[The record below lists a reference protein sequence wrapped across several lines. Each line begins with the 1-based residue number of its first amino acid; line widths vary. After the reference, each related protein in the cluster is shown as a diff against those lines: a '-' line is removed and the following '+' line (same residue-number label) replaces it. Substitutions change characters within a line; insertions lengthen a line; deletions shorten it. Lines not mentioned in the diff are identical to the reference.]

1 MNVVLQSLLLGVLAA
16 LGWGVADFVAAVVSK
31 RLGILRTIVGV
42 HLVSIPVAAVYFF
55 AVSDIS
61 IVSLTHWAVLLLISA
76 VSFIVYIVFYKA
88 LQVGPVAVVSPIVSA
103 YAVVVIVLAFIFTGE
118 RLSVMQGVAVSASVG
133 GIVLASMRLRSGM
146 RLREVVGLGALL
158 GFVAMVGIGVWQ
170 FGVGILSRDIGWFL
184 PIFLGR
190 VITFGMF
197 VPLVAVRREW
207 PWKRLS
213 APLLVGVVVVGITE
227 TGGLFAF
234 ARGAEI
240 GVISIVAAASITY
253 PIIPIL
259 GGLIVFKEE
268 LGFTQYIGLAVAL
281 AALLVL
287 ALSS

>member
-16 LGWGVADFVAAVVSK
+16 FGWGIADFVAAVVSK
-31 RLGILRTIVGV
+31 RLGVLRTIVGV

-103 YAVVVIVLAFIFTGE
+103 YAVVVIVLAFIFAGE

-133 GIVLASMRLRSGM
+133 GIVLASVSLRSGM
-146 RLREVVGLGALL
+146 RLREVVGFGALL

-207 PWKRLS
+207 PWQRLS
-213 APLLVGVVVVGITE
+213 APLLVGVVVVGVTE

-268 LGFTQYIGLAVAL
+268 LGFTQYVGLAVAL

>member
-16 LGWGVADFVAAVVSK
+16 LGWGIADFVAAVVSK
-31 RLGILRTIVGV
+31 RLGVLRTIVGV

-133 GIVLASMRLRSGM
+133 GIVLASVSLRSGM

-207 PWKRLS
+207 PWQRLS

-268 LGFTQYIGLAVAL
+268 LGFTQYVGLAVAL

>member
-16 LGWGVADFVAAVVSK
+16 LGWGIADFVAAVVSK

-61 IVSLTHWAVLLLISA
+61 IVSLTHWAVLLVISA

-133 GIVLASMRLRSGM
+133 GIVLASMSLRSGM

-207 PWKRLS
+207 PWQRLS

-268 LGFTQYIGLAVAL
+268 LGFTQYVGLAVAL

>member
-1 MNVVLQSLLLGVLAA
+1 MDVVSQSLLLGGLAA
-16 LGWGVADFVAAVVSK
+16 LGWGIADCVAAVFSK
-31 RLGILRTIVGV
+31 RLGVLRTIVGV

-133 GIVLASMRLRSGM
+133 GIVLASVSLRSGM
-146 RLREVVGLGALL
+146 RLREVVGFGALL

-207 PWKRLS
+207 PWQRLS

-268 LGFTQYIGLAVAL
+268 LGFTQYVGLAVAL

>member
-259 GGLIVFKEE
+259 GGLIVFKEK

>member
-16 LGWGVADFVAAVVSK
+16 LGWGIADFVAAVVSK

-133 GIVLASMRLRSGM
+133 GIVLASVSLRSGM
-146 RLREVVGLGALL
+146 RLREVVGFGALL

-207 PWKRLS
+207 PWQRLS

-268 LGFTQYIGLAVAL
+268 LGFTQYVGLAVAL

>member
-16 LGWGVADFVAAVVSK
+16 LGWGIADFVAAVVSK

-133 GIVLASMRLRSGM
+133 GIVLASVSLRSGM

-207 PWKRLS
+207 PWQRLS

-268 LGFTQYIGLAVAL
+268 LGFTQYVGLAVAL

>member
-61 IVSLTHWAVLLLISA
+61 KVSLTHWAVLLLISA

-133 GIVLASMRLRSGM
+133 GIVLASVSLRSGM
-146 RLREVVGLGALL
+146 RLREVVGFGALL

-207 PWKRLS
+207 PWQRLS

-268 LGFTQYIGLAVAL
+268 LGFTQYVGLAVAL

>member
-55 AVSDIS
+55 AASDIS

-133 GIVLASMRLRSGM
+133 GIVLASVSLRSGM
-146 RLREVVGLGALL
+146 RLREVVGFGALL

-207 PWKRLS
+207 PWQRLS

-268 LGFTQYIGLAVAL
+268 LGFTQYVGLAVAL
-281 AALLVL
+281 VALLVL

>member
-16 LGWGVADFVAAVVSK
+16 LGWGIADFVAAVVSK

-133 GIVLASMRLRSGM
+133 GIVLASVSLRSGM
-146 RLREVVGLGALL
+146 RLREVVGFGALL

-207 PWKRLS
+207 PWQRLS

-259 GGLIVFKEE
+259 GGLIVFKEK
-268 LGFTQYIGLAVAL
+268 LGFTQYIGLTVAL

>member
-16 LGWGVADFVAAVVSK
+16 LGWGIADFVAAVVSK

-61 IVSLTHWAVLLLISA
+61 IVSLTHWAVLLVISA
-76 VSFIVYIVFYKA
+76 VGFVVYIVFYKA

-133 GIVLASMRLRSGM
+133 GIVLASVSLRSGM
-146 RLREVVGLGALL
+146 RLREVVGFGALL

-207 PWKRLS
+207 PWQRLS

-268 LGFTQYIGLAVAL
+268 LGFTQYVGLAVAL

>member
-76 VSFIVYIVFYKA
+76 VGFIVYIVFYKA

-103 YAVVVIVLAFIFTGE
+103 YAVVVIVLAFVFTGE

-133 GIVLASMRLRSGM
+133 GIVLASVSLRSGM

-207 PWKRLS
+207 PWQRLS
-213 APLLVGVVVVGITE
+213 APLLAGVVVVGITE

-259 GGLIVFKEE
+259 GGLIVFKGE
-268 LGFTQYIGLAVAL
+268 LGFTQYVGLAVAL

>member
-16 LGWGVADFVAAVVSK
+16 LGWGIADFVAAVVSK
-31 RLGILRTIVGV
+31 RLGVLRTIVGV

-133 GIVLASMRLRSGM
+133 GIVLASVSLRSGM
-146 RLREVVGLGALL
+146 RLREVVGFGALL

-207 PWKRLS
+207 PWQRLS

-268 LGFTQYIGLAVAL
+268 LGFTQYVGLAVAL

>member
-16 LGWGVADFVAAVVSK
+16 LGWGIADFVAAVVSK
-31 RLGILRTIVGV
+31 RLGVLRTIVGV
-42 HLVSIPVAAVYFF
+42 HLVSIPIAAVYFF

-61 IVSLTHWAVLLLISA
+61 IVSLTHWAVLFLISA

-133 GIVLASMRLRSGM
+133 GIVLASVSLRSGM
-146 RLREVVGLGALL
+146 RLREVVGFGALL

-207 PWKRLS
+207 PWQRLS

-268 LGFTQYIGLAVAL
+268 LGFTQYVGLAVAL

>member
-1 MNVVLQSLLLGVLAA
+1 MDVVLQSLLLGVLAA
-16 LGWGVADFVAAVVSK
+16 LGWGIADFVAAVVSK
-31 RLGILRTIVGV
+31 RLGVLRTIVGV

-133 GIVLASMRLRSGM
+133 GIVLASVSLRSGM
-146 RLREVVGLGALL
+146 RLREVVGFGALL

-207 PWKRLS
+207 PWQRLS

-268 LGFTQYIGLAVAL
+268 LGFTQYVGLAVAL

>member
-61 IVSLTHWAVLLLISA
+61 LVSLTHWAVLLLISA

-133 GIVLASMRLRSGM
+133 GIVLASVSLRSGM
-146 RLREVVGLGALL
+146 RLREVVGFGALL

-207 PWKRLS
+207 PWQRLS
-213 APLLVGVVVVGITE
+213 APLLVGAVVVGITE

-259 GGLIVFKEE
+259 GGLIVFKEK